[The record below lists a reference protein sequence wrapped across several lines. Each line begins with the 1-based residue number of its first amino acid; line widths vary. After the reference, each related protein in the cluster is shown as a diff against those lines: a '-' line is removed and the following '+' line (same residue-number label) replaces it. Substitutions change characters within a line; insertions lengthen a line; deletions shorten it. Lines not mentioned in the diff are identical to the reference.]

1 MRAKE
6 FIIEQQIEEGWK
18 QNIAAAGLGT
28 ALALGGTGAQANPDP
43 NSPTW
48 DQVGSSMNLTGRSSE
63 QWNDDTLVK
72 DQYSEIQGPDRD
84 GDYRIAIWNGDKLL
98 KQLVTKN
105 PQAAVNLLKQKY
117 PWIVQKVRK

>member
-84 GDYRIAIWNGDKLL
+84 GDYRISIWNGDKLL

-117 PWIVQKVRK
+117 PWIITKVHK

>member
-28 ALALGGTGAQANPDP
+28 ALALGGTGVQANPDP

-84 GDYRIAIWNGDKLL
+84 GDYRISIWNGDKLL